1 MATIPGRM
9 GERERWW
16 WRTAQAVGLALTV
29 VLLTGLWAAP
39 QPTLRVLWYAVI
51 PLLPAVFLVQ
61 PGLWRNVCP
70 LATLSTLPGR
80 RTRGLKLDARAL
92 RWAAPAGVALLAL
105 LVPARRF
112 LFNVDGSALAAV
124 IVAVAVLALVSG
136 FVFERKAGFC
146 NAICPVLPVERL
158 YGQRP
163 LARVGTAH
171 CPSCSLCTTRGCLDV
186 SAEKALPQLLG
197 PARRS
202 TRWLLTPYGAF
213 AAAFPGFVLAYSVI
227 PDVAPV
233 EAGRVYLVVAAGAVG
248 SYVAV
253 AGLVLVA
260 HLPAGAALPGLGAL
274 ALGIYY
280 WYGASAIAD
289 AWGLGTGAVHGLRGA
304 AALLLGLWLA
314 ARLRETSRWRVW
326 PGARGPAG

>member
-1 MATIPGRM
+1 
-9 GERERWW
+9 
-16 WRTAQAVGLALTV
+16 
-29 VLLTGLWAAP
+29 
-39 QPTLRVLWYAVI
+39 
-51 PLLPAVFLVQ
+51 
-61 PGLWRNVCP
+61 
-70 LATLSTLPGR
+70 STLPGR

-233 EAGRVYLVVAAGAVG
+233 EVGRVYLVVA
-248 SYVAV
+248 
-253 AGLVLVA
+253 
-260 HLPAGAALPGLGAL
+260 
-274 ALGIYY
+274 
-280 WYGASAIAD
+280 
-289 AWGLGTGAVHGLRGA
+289 
-304 AALLLGLWLA
+304 
-314 ARLRETSRWRVW
+314 
-326 PGARGPAG
+326 